1 MDILK
6 INSTSSSDKLFNFTE
21 KDLDEIFDERV
32 LSAGYL
38 LGWDVDPVEI
48 KKINAL
54 NSKLKKKFDSKLKNL
69 LNKNGHSKLK
79 EKKNNAYHSN
89 LKAIENNTYHSKLK
103 ATENKLADIKNNISD
118 SILDLKD
125 NNNVFNPK
133 LQSVIKSK
141 LKATDSHG
149 LYPELINIEKYR
161 GLFYV
166 VLVLYGFVDY
176 FDHFLKKIGQTMNE
190 TKQETNEALGHS
202 KSLSPI
208 IERLKNISSSTYPNP
223 TISATHAT
231 TPANAPYKAAT
242 LGDPCNK
249 SGFSCAL
256 SDGNFTNLLKV
267 FQEGGWTTG
276 GVSIDDLKKGG
287 NNLDKSVADLEEMK
301 QLMDQKVIYLNS
313 IDVRTSALLQ
323 ISQTSYNAYTQLAA
337 TTISTMKSIILGII
351 QKF

>member
-1 MDILK
+1 MDILE
-6 INSTSSSDKLFNFTE
+6 INSISSSDKLFNFTE
-21 KDLDEIFDERV
+21 KNLDEFFDERV

-54 NSKLKKKFDSKLKNL
+54 NSKLKKKFESKLKNL

-79 EKKNNAYHSN
+79 AT
-89 LKAIENNTYHSKLK
+89 ENNSYHSKLK
-103 ATENKLADIKNNISD
+103 ATENKSADIKNNISD

-125 NNNVFNPK
+125 SNNVFNPK

-141 LKATDSHG
+141 LKGTSSHG
-149 LYPELINIEKYR
+149 FYPELKQIEKYS

-166 VLVLYGFVDY
+166 VLILYGFVDY
-176 FDHFLKKIGQTMNE
+176 FDHSLKQIGQTMNE
-190 TKQETNEALGHS
+190 TKQDTNQALGHS

-208 IERLKNISSSTYPNP
+208 IERLKSKSSNAYPNP
-223 TISATHAT
+223 TISATHQT
-231 TPANAPYKAAT
+231 SKPTDPYKT
-242 LGDPCNK
+242 PTTGETCDK
-249 SGFSCAL
+249 TGYTCAL
-256 SDGNFTNLLKV
+256 SNDNFNNLLKI
-267 FQEGGWTTG
+267 FEEIGLDTSAITG
-276 GVSIDDLKKGG
+276 IDDLKKGG
-287 NNLDKSVADLEEMK
+287 NPLDKSMTDLEGMK

-337 TTISTMKSIILGII
+337 TTISTMKNIILGII

>member
-6 INSTSSSDKLFNFTE
+6 INSISSSDKLFNFNE
-21 KDLDEIFDERV
+21 KNLDDFFDERV

-69 LNKNGHSKLK
+69 FNKNG
-79 EKKNNAYHSN
+79 
-89 LKAIENNTYHSKLK
+89 HSKLK

-141 LKATDSHG
+141 LKGTG
-149 LYPELINIEKYR
+149 GRGFYPELVKAEKYS

-166 VLVLYGFVDY
+166 VLVLYSFVDY
-176 FDHFLKKIGQTMNE
+176 FDSSLKNIGQAMNE
-190 TKQETNEALGHS
+190 TKQETNQALGHS
-202 KSLSPI
+202 KALSPI
-208 IERLKNISSSTYPNP
+208 IERLKSKSSTAYPNP
-223 TISATHAT
+223 TISATHDTAKPT
-231 TPANAPYKAAT
+231 DPYKT
-242 LGDPCNK
+242 PTTGEKCDK
-249 SGFSCAL
+249 TGFTCAL
-256 SDGNFTNLLKV
+256 SDGNFESLLKV
-267 FQEGGWTTG
+267 FGEMGLDTSAITG
-276 GVSIDDLKKGG
+276 IDDLKKGG
-287 NNLDKSVADLEEMK
+287 NSLDKSMADLEGMK